1 MSDAGTPKPFVPY
14 EANHR
19 LRRLF
24 LVTTVVSQGQADF
37 ILQISKANEAA
48 ICLVCRGTGTA
59 PQQDLITS
67 QYLKKDVI
75 FSLIREDRW
84 PSYKATLEQRFAVSK
99 MAKGIA
105 YAIPL
110 DSVAGVSIYK
120 MLTNTRLFEKPT
132 SASKEKKGK
141 KNDD

>member
-1 MSDAGTPKPFVPY
+1 MSEADSPKPFVPY

-19 LRRLF
+19 LRTLL
-24 LVTTVVSQGQADF
+24 LVTTVVPQGQADF
-37 ILQISKANEAA
+37 IVQISRANESA
-48 ICLVCRGTGTA
+48 ICLVCRGAGTA
-59 PQQDLITS
+59 PEEILTVPQ
-67 QYLKKDVI
+67 KKDVV

-84 PSYKATLEQRFAVSK
+84 PKYKEAISERFSVSK
-99 MAKGIA
+99 MAKGIS

-132 SASKEKKGK
+132 SAAKGKKGK
-141 KNDD
+141 KSK

>member
-1 MSDAGTPKPFVPY
+1 MSDNESPKPFVPY

-19 LRRLF
+19 LRTLF

-59 PQQDLITS
+59 PEEIVTVAQ
-67 QYLKKDVI
+67 KKDVV

-84 PSYKATLEQRFAVSK
+84 PKYKEALEERFAVSK
-99 MAKGIA
+99 IAKGIA

-132 SASKEKKGK
+132 SATKEKKERK
-141 KNDD
+141 AK